1 MNYRHKSSKEVI
13 DQLTYNDL
21 PASFKADFEVLG
33 VQPIF
38 NETIDHGYFPKRDKK
53 EVKEPPSL
61 VVPGQQKATEV
72 KTEGVTDTVT
82 DTVTDAVTEVV
93 NAPYPESLPI
103 EDDKGSEASV
113 L

>member
-72 KTEGVTDTVT
+72 KVEPNAANVENIAGKKEDV
-82 DTVTDAVTEVV
+82 E

-103 EDDKGSEASV
+103 EDDKGSEAPV

>member
-72 KTEGVTDTVT
+72 KTEGVNEGVSEG
-82 DTVTDAVTEVV
+82 VSEGV

>member
-53 EVKEPPSL
+53 EVKEPPRL

-72 KTEGVTDTVT
+72 KVEGVN
-82 DTVTDAVTEVV
+82 EGV
-93 NAPYPESLPI
+93 NLPYPESLPI
-103 EDDKGSEASV
+103 EDDKGSETPV